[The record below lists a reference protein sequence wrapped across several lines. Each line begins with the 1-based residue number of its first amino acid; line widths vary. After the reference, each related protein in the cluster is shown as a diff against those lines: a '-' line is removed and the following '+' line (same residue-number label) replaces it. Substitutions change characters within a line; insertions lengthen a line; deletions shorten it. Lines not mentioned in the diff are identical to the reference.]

1 MASSIISSIR
11 IAPSSVWSFP
21 ADAEIVEVVTAHVID
36 PVTFYVVAKDRPA
49 WFIEMEQG
57 LRNNV
62 KRFPFDIKLHSG
74 DTVAYWHEKDRKY
87 VRARV
92 EEPYKEMSSK
102 RIKGYIFLIDR
113 GVYVTSYIGDRD
125 IVDLEAS
132 CRLIPDGLLALNKLP
147 LAHKMRIPS
156 LTPVKQEI
164 EFTSKGRSTSLKPSR
179 NAEYTEAA
187 VKFTRRLFNIAE
199 SAAMTKSYEL
209 YLLLPEEIDNQRY
222 RSGLC
227 GRETLVEPGA
237 TVNYRDLLIKADF
250 ARSIVDAPSDDYPIE
265 GCNRYPRPK
274 FTAAMFTK
282 RQREEPK
289 NGVDVSRDV
298 ICKKPQKFNWEEAD
312 KEVDEKVRYWLAKK
326 KLKAKNDE
334 DDILESAQPQQ
345 PSSLLTMENFN
356 SREEPNPKLEWKMK
370 NWFSHK

>member
-1 MASSIISSIR
+1 M
-11 IAPSSVWSFP
+11 
-21 ADAEIVEVVTAHVID
+21 EI
-36 PVTFYVVAKDRPA
+36 FSCY
-49 WFIEMEQG
+49 F
-57 LRNNV
+57 
-62 KRFPFDIKLHSG
+62 
-74 DTVAYWHEKDRKY
+74 
-87 VRARV
+87 
-92 EEPYKEMSSK
+92 
-102 RIKGYIFLIDR
+102 
-113 GVYVTSYIGDRD
+113 TSYPKYDQCD
-125 IVDLEAS
+125 PKSD
-132 CRLIPDGLLALNKLP
+132 P
-147 LAHKMRIPS
+147 LATIKQWKKEQVWPCFGCCTADSQTYTGRHQLYNNDS
-156 LTPVKQEI
+156 LVLFSIAWQ
-164 EFTSKGRSTSLKPSR
+164 LYR

-298 ICKKPQKFNWEEAD
+298 ICKKPQG
-312 KEVDEKVRYWLAKK
+312 
-326 KLKAKNDE
+326 
-334 DDILESAQPQQ
+334 
-345 PSSLLTMENFN
+345 
-356 SREEPNPKLEWKMK
+356 
-370 NWFSHK
+370 